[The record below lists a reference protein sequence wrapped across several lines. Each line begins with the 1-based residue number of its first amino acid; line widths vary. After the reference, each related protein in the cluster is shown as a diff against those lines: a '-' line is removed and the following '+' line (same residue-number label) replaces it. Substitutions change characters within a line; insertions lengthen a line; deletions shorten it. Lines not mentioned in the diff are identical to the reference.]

1 MSDGLR
7 VLEVIVALLNSRK
20 AQVAF
25 ATIVAAVLAVFGFKD
40 FPPDVIMVIVAA
52 IATIGGVLINA
63 IKAEDVAKH
72 TAAGM
77 VAAANVT
84 ATQPTPPAVG
94 IDANTVSVT
103 TTDGP
108 QPPASP
114 TLGNMGG

>member
-1 MSDGLR
+1 MR
-7 VLEVIVALLNSRK
+7 WLEITVALLNSRK

-40 FPPDVIMVIVAA
+40 FSPEVIVVIVAS

-84 ATQPTPPAVG
+84 AAQPPAVG
-94 IDANTVSVT
+94 IDANNVNVT

-108 QPPASP
+108 QAPV
-114 TLGNMGG
+114 TGGK